1 MNRFCGLPKGSSMLP
16 RLAATVCIT
25 TTGRIAL
32 PSPARPRTRMVN
44 GTKVISATSLVMN
57 MEQKNGRRTRIRQR
71 DLRLRLPARRRAAT
85 APKRWHSL
93 MPATTAMKQN
103 RMQSMRTS
111 M

>member
-1 MNRFCGLPKGSSMLP
+1 
-16 RLAATVCIT
+16 
-25 TTGRIAL
+25 
-32 PSPARPRTRMVN
+32 MVN
-44 GTKVISATSLVMN
+44 GTNVIRATSLVMN
-57 MEQKNGRRTRIRQR
+57 IELKNGSSTRIRHSI
-71 DLRLRLPARRRAAT
+71 LRLRLPARRRAAT

>member
-1 MNRFCGLPKGSSMLP
+1 MNRFCGFPNGSSMLP
-16 RLAATVCIT
+16 RLAATVCST
-25 TTGRIAL
+25 TTGRMLL
-32 PSPARPRTRMVN
+32 PSPAMPSTRMVK
-44 GTKVISATSLVMN
+44 GTKVIRATSLVMN
-57 MEQKNGRRTRIRQR
+57 IEQKNGRSTRIRQSI
-71 DLRLRLPARRRAAT
+71 LRLRLPASRRAAT